1 MRLWARDFSLY
12 FTARSISALGDA
24 LMPVAT
30 ALAVGG
36 LYGVT
41 GVGVTLAVWTA
52 PFVAL
57 VLFGGVL
64 SDRFGARRM
73 MIGAATFAV
82 SALCL
87 LLPGWPGPAAA
98 SSCFTSPRLSASWAA
113 SCCSP
118 SRRYET
124 SSVAN
129 SPSPI

>member
-73 MIGAATFAV
+73 MIGADV
-82 SALCL
+82 VRIISH
-87 LLPGWPGPAAA
+87 GVMAAA
-98 SSCFTSPRLSASWAA
+98 SLPVN
-113 SCCSP
+113 
-118 SRRYET
+118 RRCGC
-124 SSVAN
+124 
-129 SPSPI
+129 